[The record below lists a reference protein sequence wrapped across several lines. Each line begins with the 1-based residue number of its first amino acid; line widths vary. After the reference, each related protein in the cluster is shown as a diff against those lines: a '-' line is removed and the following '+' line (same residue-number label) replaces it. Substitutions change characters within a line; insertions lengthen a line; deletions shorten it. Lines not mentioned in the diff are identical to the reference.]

1 MMHPHLRG
9 PRPLAVPGIG
19 FPQNISIASDVL
31 DRAAFGDLLDIHR
44 GASKPPIDRIVWL
57 PLVCGYSRSRLISR
71 QFRSAPTTG

>member
-31 DRAAFGDLLDIHR
+31 DPAAFGDLLDNHR

-57 PLVCGYSRSRLISR
+57 PLVCGPIARLLAAR
-71 QFRSAPTTG
+71 A